1 MAESAGWGEV
11 PRPAEVA
18 QPAVAVAA
26 PSWLSDARIGLRR
39 EGATVGEMVS
49 FSSNGGT
56 TDAYLALPAAGT
68 GPGVIVVQEWWGLVG
83 HIKNVVDRFAAAGFV
98 ALAPDFF
105 HGAKTDE
112 PDEAMRLLMGL
123 AMDQAAKDIA
133 GAAQYLHSRDEQ
145 IGKVGAVGYCMGG
158 SLSLWSGALTDEVV
172 VSVNHYPA
180 IPWER
185 MGVNWGRYAGKHAV
199 FHCSEEDGTSQADGI
214 QAAKAAIEAAG
225 GTVTLYDYPGSK
237 HAFFND
243 ERPEVHDAGHSADA
257 WDRTLAALRA
267 QLG

>member
-1 MAESAGWGEV
+1 M
-11 PRPAEVA
+11 
-18 QPAVAVAA
+18 
-26 PSWLSDARIGLRR
+26 
-39 EGATVGEMVS
+39 GEMVS
-49 FSSNGGT
+49 FQSNGGT
-56 TDAYLALPAAGT
+56 TDAYLALPESGS

-105 HGAKTDE
+105 HGARTDE

-133 GAAQYLHSRDEQ
+133 GAARYLNSRDEQ
-145 IGKVGAVGYCMGG
+145 IGKVGAVGFCMGG

-172 VSVNHYPA
+172 VTSSFYPA
-180 IPWER
+180 VPWER
-185 MGVNWGRYAGKHAV
+185 MGVDWNRYAGKHAI
-199 FHCSEEDGTSQADGI
+199 FHCSEEDGTSQAPGI

-225 GTVTLYDYPGSK
+225 GEVTLYDYPGSK

-243 ERPEVHDAGHSADA
+243 ERPEVYDAGNASDA
-257 WDRTLAALRA
+257 WDRTLAVLQAHLDS
-267 QLG
+267 